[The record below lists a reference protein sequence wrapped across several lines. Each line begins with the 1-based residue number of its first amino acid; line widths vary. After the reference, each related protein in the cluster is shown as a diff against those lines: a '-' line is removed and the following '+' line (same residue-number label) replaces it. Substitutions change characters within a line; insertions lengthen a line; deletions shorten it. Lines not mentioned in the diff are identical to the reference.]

1 MQLME
6 KKYISIFL
14 SLFEC
19 VCEII
24 SAFISELAFS
34 LRFFLLESRI
44 NEVFLSN
51 SAIFYSRKYD
61 KNPKKSFYYFNKEL
75 NTATVYINHNLVYTA
90 SACRLHPGRRCIW
103 KKHFGELS
111 VPVTN
116 TGT

>member
-1 MQLME
+1 ME
-6 KKYISIFL
+6 KKYISTFL
-14 SLFEC
+14 AFFEG

-24 SAFISELAFS
+24 SAFISELAIS

-90 SACRLHPGRRCIW
+90 SACRLHPGPTLYMEKAFWRTKR
-103 KKHFGELS
+103 
-111 VPVTN
+111 
-116 TGT
+116 TGN